1 MFSAFLSTLLFSV
14 SVICGHRSAK
24 LIGGSEANFWR
35 LALAALLLG
44 TWSWV
49 TGIGLAG
56 AALPTFLLSGI
67 VGIGVGDVGL
77 FQALPRLGSRLSLLL
92 IHCLGAPCAA
102 LIDWLWLKTPLTSVQ
117 ILCGTTILAGV
128 GLALMPRKRNGAGE
142 TVKTVRKIEAPGTQ

>member
-35 LALAALLLG
+35 LTLAAGFLG
-44 TWSWV
+44 IWSFG
-49 TGIGLAG
+49 TGVGLGG
-56 AALPTFLLSGI
+56 AALPMFLLSGVI
-67 VGIGVGDVGL
+67 GIGVGDVAL

-102 LIDWLWLKTPLTSVQ
+102 LIEWFWLGTPLTRTQ
-117 ILCGTTILAGV
+117 IGCGITI
-128 GLALMPRKRNGAGE
+128 
-142 TVKTVRKIEAPGTQ
+142 